1 MIEVCNKSIV
11 SQQSQIRTSYF
22 SVGFFLSPA
31 FHLYFYFYS
40 LAPPGGLEK
49 ARALEVL
56 ISLDMCSRPVS
67 LAASGTACAEI
78 QAEELFISS
87 CGEKTV
93 DLIHNSKSFLVC

>member
-1 MIEVCNKSIV
+1 MIEVCNKAIV

-67 LAASGTACAEI
+67 LAASVASFSDEW
-78 QAEELFISS
+78 
-87 CGEKTV
+87 CGL
-93 DLIHNSKSFLVC
+93 LINDTLILNHTSRNKNFMTLE